1 MPYVTSVERIGME
14 KGQRE
19 GRKEGTYTAVYTMIR
34 NAKQKNLSDDMIA
47 ELTGLDV
54 ASVNKIWNNEPID
67 FPPHF
72 LNPVH
77 VPNQADGMR

>member
-1 MPYVTSVERIGME
+1 MPYVTSVERFGME
-14 KGQRE
+14 KGS
-19 GRKEGTYTAVYTMIR
+19 YTALYTMIR
-34 NAKQKNLSDDMIA
+34 NAKRKNLADDMIA

-72 LNPVH
+72 LDPGH
-77 VPNQADGMR
+77 VPNQADGRR